1 MVACLLSNVANKKPH
16 VEGSNGQIFFFNLI
30 MLRHVLTNVYWPI
43 DVLSSL
49 LVEVCKPHL
58 LILNKFPLTM
68 ANEPPPSK
76 GDTH

>member
-1 MVACLLSNVANKKPH
+1 
-16 VEGSNGQIFFFNLI
+16 

-49 LVEVCKPHL
+49 LVEVCKPYL
-58 LILNKFPLTM
+58 LILNKFSLTM